1 MSLISQEAATEHF
14 TTSLGPLTP
23 SSFLSLTEN
32 RSSQIGTFST
42 YSAVNFPQ
50 VHSPTVLPSLSVKAW
65 GDLKPLQRRTIVDV
79 LSCAI
84 SSVLLL
90 LWWFLPFAFSLYTR
104 WVLSAFIHIH
114 VLPNLKKNNN
124 NLGHILSAFNFS
136 SWLNF
141 LEITPQ
147 NLLSYLRTHFQYIV
161 NYLCSHRSIKTHWIP
176 GC

>member
-1 MSLISQEAATEHF
+1 MSHRPQYPLLLNSPVTFTIVAKMSLISQEAATEHF

-65 GDLKPLQRRTIVDV
+65 GDLKPLQRQTIVDV

-114 VLPNLKKNNN
+114 VLPNLKK
-124 NLGHILSAFNFS
+124 II
-136 SWLNF
+136 
-141 LEITPQ
+141 ITLDTSC
-147 NLLSYLRTHFQYIV
+147 LLSIFLH
-161 NYLCSHRSIKTHWIP
+161 
-176 GC
+176 G